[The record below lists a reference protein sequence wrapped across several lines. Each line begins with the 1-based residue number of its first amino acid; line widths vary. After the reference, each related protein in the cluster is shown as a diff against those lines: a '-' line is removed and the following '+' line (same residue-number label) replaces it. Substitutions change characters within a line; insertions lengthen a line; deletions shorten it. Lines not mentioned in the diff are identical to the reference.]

1 VLRPVATLELVYMD
15 ERGSTGATVVNIPA
29 SSSIEVGDAQAT
41 ALASLIAPMTDCTL
55 VKYRVSW
62 RVVIEDPGIA
72 GSSAAIV
79 NTGVFIFS
87 DFDGGNLGL
96 ITIPA
101 IKDEI
106 VETSGNGA
114 GVAIDQENEA
124 VLDFV
129 AQVIDM
135 NASNP
140 FGDIFYRLE
149 TAYRQSR
156 V

>member
-1 VLRPVATLELVYMD
+1 MLKPVATIELVYID
-15 ERGSTGATVVNIPA
+15 ERGSTGATVVNIP
-29 SSSIEVGDAQAT
+29 SSSTIAVGDAQAL
-41 ALASLIAPMTDCTL
+41 ALASLIAPMTDCSL
-55 VKYRVSW
+55 LKYRVSW

-72 GSSAAIV
+72 GSSAAVV

-96 ITIPA
+96 ITVPA
-101 IKDEI
+101 IKDELL
-106 VETSGNGA
+106 ETTGNGA
-114 GVAIDQENEA
+114 GVSIDRDNEA
-124 VLDFV
+124 VSDFI

-135 NASNP
+135 NCSNP
-140 FGDIFYRLE
+140 FGDIFFRLE